1 MIFVIS
7 LMLDIKATEERE
19 LLMELSLSRM
29 SDKMMLL
36 EQENSESLGL
46 VKELEEQVVTLMEEN
61 RHLREKTKYADEEDC
76 FSVKEELGDEEML
89 G

>member
-1 MIFVIS
+1 
-7 LMLDIKATEERE
+7 
-19 LLMELSLSRM
+19 MELSLSRM

-61 RHLREKTKYADEEDC
+61 RHLREETNYTDEEDR
-76 FSVKEELGDEEML
+76 FSFKEELRDDKVFR
-89 G
+89 

>member
-1 MIFVIS
+1 MIKINLFF
-7 LMLDIKATEERE
+7 LNIKATEERE

-61 RHLREKTKYADEEDC
+61 RHLREETKFADVEDRL
-76 FSVKEELGDEEML
+76 SVNEELGNEKVFR
-89 G
+89 